1 MERDNLIFDNDD
13 NAYGFYSD
21 VYKFYTEQINTEL
34 KNKNIE
40 QAQTLIEELEEVEK
54 LSEYGGIIK
63 LTDNNGMG
71 FSAKPYKGEE

>member
-1 MERDNLIFDNDD
+1 MERDNLIFDQDD
-13 NAYGFYSD
+13 NAYGFYPD

-40 QAQTLIEELEEVEK
+40 QAQSLVEELEDIEK

-71 FSAKPYKGEE
+71 FTATPYKGEE

>member
-1 MERDNLIFDNDD
+1 MTRDNLIFDNDD
-13 NAYGFYSD
+13 NAYGLYSD

-71 FSAKPYKGEE
+71 FSATPYRGE

>member
-1 MERDNLIFDNDD
+1 MERDNLIFDNND
-13 NAYGFYSD
+13 NAYGFYPD

-40 QAQTLIEELEEVEK
+40 QAQLLVEELEDVEK

-71 FSAKPYKGEE
+71 FSATPYKGEE

>member
-13 NAYGFYSD
+13 NAYGFYPD

-40 QAQTLIEELEEVEK
+40 QAQLLVEELEEVEK

-71 FSAKPYKGEE
+71 FSATPYKGEE

>member
-1 MERDNLIFDNDD
+1 MERDNLIFDRDD
-13 NAYGFYSD
+13 NAYGFYPD

-40 QAQTLIEELEEVEK
+40 QAQLLVDELEDIEK

-71 FSAKPYKGEE
+71 FTATPYKGEE

>member
-1 MERDNLIFDNDD
+1 MTRDNLIFDNDD
-13 NAYGFYSD
+13 NAYGFYPD

-71 FSAKPYKGEE
+71 FSATPYKGE